1 MNYNPSVDVI
11 IPCYNVEH
19 IIKKC
24 VISIINQECNNTINI
39 YLINDGSTDNTLE
52 ILNSF
57 SHYDNLHIINNHN
70 NCGRSV
76 TRNNGVKLGNGE
88 IIFFLDSDMTVKKN
102 WVKSHLNII
111 KDKDVVGVISD
122 YRLPKNKAPNK
133 LDRYLYSQK
142 RGARK
147 FKDKSIINFRNFLF
161 SNTSIKRYVFD
172 SISMFDEKIIAYGGE
187 DTDLG
192 IRLWKKFPNGLRFT
206 STAPST
212 HHSSKNIQDFYD
224 SMYIYGNKNLPLL
237 LKKYPNHKNDLGG
250 QYIYSLKGYLIFNPL
265 IRSVVTI
272 SNIIVT
278 NYWITRYLVID
289 SVIRGARSS

>member
-1 MNYNPSVDVI
+1 MKHNPSVDII

-24 VISIINQECNNTINI
+24 VSSIINQEYNNIINI

-57 SHYDNLHIINNHN
+57 SNYKNIHIINNSN
-70 NCGRSV
+70 NCGRAA
-76 TRNNGVKLGNGE
+76 TRNTGIKLSNGE

-102 WVKSHLNII
+102 WIKSHLEVI
-111 KDKDVVGVISD
+111 KDEAVVGVISD
-122 YRLPKNKAPNK
+122 YILPKEKTPNK
-133 LDRYLYSQK
+133 LDKYLYNQK

-147 FKDKSIINFRNFLF
+147 FKDGAIIKFRYFLF
-161 SNTSIKRYVFD
+161 SNTCIKRYVFD
-172 SISMFDEKIIAYGGE
+172 SIDMFDEKIIVYGGE

-192 IRLWKKFPNGLRFT
+192 IRLWEKFPHGLRFT
-206 STAPST
+206 SKAPSE
-212 HHSSKNIQDFYD
+212 HHSSKKIKDFYD

-237 LKKYPNHKNDLGG
+237 LKKYPQYKNDLGG
-250 QYIYSLKGYLIFNPL
+250 QYLYSLRGYILFNPL
-265 IRSVVTI
+265 IRLVVRTI
-272 SNIIVT
+272 NIIGA

-289 SVIRGARSS
+289 SVIRGARNR